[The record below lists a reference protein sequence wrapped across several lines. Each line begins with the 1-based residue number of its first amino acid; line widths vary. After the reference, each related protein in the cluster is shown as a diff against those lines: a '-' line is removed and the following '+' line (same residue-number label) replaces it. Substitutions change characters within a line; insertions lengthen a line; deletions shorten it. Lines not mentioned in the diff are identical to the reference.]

1 MSPADDEGY
10 GLRLDF
16 SNRLWQVASVR
27 DARLVLGVRAQVAKV
42 QVRKLMGDGDES
54 SLARV
59 IAVGL
64 DCVPAARPLD
74 ASGVPV
80 ARVDVGDADA
90 LCLDGRYYCKSI
102 ALNGPKRRILTANAS
117 SAA

>member
-1 MSPADDEGY
+1 M
-10 GLRLDF
+10 
-16 SNRLWQVASVR
+16 
-27 DARLVLGVRAQVAKV
+27 LGVRAQVAKV

-59 IAVGL
+59 IAVAL
-64 DCVPAARPLD
+64 DRVPVALPLD
-74 ASGVPV
+74 APGGPV

-102 ALNGPKRRILTANAS
+102 ALYGPKRRILTANAS
-117 SAA
+117 SEA